1 MDDRQYQELLNAILD
16 LRNATEIGFVAVN
29 GRFDDVDKR
38 LDNVDKRFDNVDGR
52 FDDVYR
58 RLDGLDRRFSS
69 LESRFE
75 EGFRSVSVTL
85 TDIRGRL
92 IAVEQHRS

>member
-29 GRFDDVDKR
+29 GRFDDVD
-38 LDNVDKRFDNVDGR
+38 GR

-69 LESRFE
+69 LESRVE
-75 EGFRSVSVTL
+75 EGFRSVSVAL

-92 IAVEQHRS
+92 IAVEQHGR